1 MKNNG
6 LKILGKPR
14 LLVIGCGDVGMRL
27 LPLLRMRFHI
37 YAVTSQPARCAELR
51 AAGATPVVANLDQRD
66 SLFRLKGLA
75 DTIVH
80 LAPPP
85 SDGKQDRRTRNLVTI
100 LPRHGTVVYISTT
113 GVYGDCGGAMF
124 DETRSVAPVN
134 ARALRRVDA
143 EQVLRRWALRMNG
156 RLAILRVPGIYAAD
170 RLPVDR
176 LRQQTP
182 ALLPDDDVYT
192 NHIHADDLA
201 HIIALAIFRATPQR
215 VYHTVDDSDLKMGAY
230 FDLVADRFGLPH
242 PPRLPRAQL
251 ATQVSPM
258 LLSFM
263 SESRRLKNERMK
275 AELGV
280 HLRWPT
286 VSDLLA
292 SLPVSPT

>member
-1 MKNNG
+1 
-6 LKILGKPR
+6 
-14 LLVIGCGDVGMRL
+14 MRL
-27 LPLLRMRFHI
+27 LPLLRTRFHI
-37 YAVTSQPARCAELR
+37 YAVTSQAARCGVLR
-51 AAGATPVVANLDQRD
+51 AAGATPVVANLDQRET
-66 SLFRLKGLA
+66 LYRLKGLA

-85 SDGKQDRRTRNLVTI
+85 SDGKQDRRTRNLAAI
-100 LPRHGTVVYISTT
+100 LPRHGKVVYISTT
-113 GVYGDCGGAMF
+113 GVYGDCRGARF
-124 DETRSVAPVN
+124 DETRAVSPVN

-143 EQVLRRWALRMNG
+143 EEVLRRWSLRMQG
-156 RLAILRVPGIYAAD
+156 QLAILRVPGIYAAD

-176 LRQQTP
+176 LRQRTP
-182 ALLPDDDVYT
+182 ALSSDDDVYT

-201 HIIALAIFRATPQR
+201 RIIALAIFRAAPQR
-215 VYHTVDDSDLKMGAY
+215 VYHTVDDSELRMGEY
-230 FDLVADRFGLPH
+230 FDLVADHFDLPH

-286 VSDLLA
+286 VKEFLA
-292 SLPVSPT
+292 SLPAPLT

>member
-1 MKNNG
+1 M
-6 LKILGKPR
+6 KILSKPR
-14 LLVIGCGDVGMRL
+14 LLIIGCGDVGMRL
-27 LPLLRMRFHI
+27 LPLLRARFHI
-37 YAVTSQPARCAELR
+37 FAVTSQPARCTELR
-51 AAGATPVVANLDQRD
+51 DAGATPVVANLDHRD
-66 SLFRLKGLA
+66 SLHRLKGLA

-85 SDGKQDRRTRNLVTI
+85 SEGKQDRRTRNLATI
-100 LPRHGTVVYISTT
+100 LPRHGKLVYISTT
-113 GVYGDCGGAMF
+113 GVYGDCGGEIF
-124 DETRSVAPVN
+124 DETRTVSPVSG
-134 ARALRRVDA
+134 RALRRVDA
-143 EQVLRRWALRMNG
+143 EQVLRRWALRTHG
-156 RLAILRVPGIYAAD
+156 RLSILRVPGIYAGD

-182 ALLPDDDVYT
+182 ALTPDDDVYT

-201 HIIALAIFRATPQR
+201 HIITLTMFRAAPQR

-230 FDLVADRFGLPH
+230 FDLVADHFGLPH

-280 HLRWPT
+280 RLRWPK

-292 SLPVSPT
+292 SLPAPPT